1 MFACIFNLRNPRS
14 LLISRTLLLAAFSIL
29 ALSPVTRAQKN
40 ISLTSPDGNL
50 RFVFRLTDSVPG
62 YSVSYKGRNILDP
75 SPLTLS
81 FEGSAPFGR
90 GLAAPSPHFS
100 EGEDNY
106 TLIVGKTSSVHDR
119 YRQVDIPLEERR
131 PPGGA
136 GGAGRRINL
145 IVRAFNDGIAFRYE
159 FPKQNGWN
167 SYILTDENTCFHMSG
182 DPIVLASF
190 LPGFTTSHE
199 GRYSRLPLSKVK
211 EDTLMDMPVLFEF
224 PGKIYLA
231 VTEAELVD
239 YAGMYLVKHDGII
252 RSCLS
257 PLPAALR
264 PSSDP
269 ATRTP
274 QPTLL
279 TALHPSSSQHLT
291 PGQGLAKVKAT
302 LPHRSPWRVLMI
314 SDRPGALLESNI
326 LTSLNEPSRIG
337 DASWLRPGKTDFH
350 WWNGDI
356 VPDTTFPP
364 GVNFETDK
372 YYIDFCAANKL
383 DYHTV
388 IGYGGVAWYQN
399 DGDSYS
405 PGPHS
410 DVTVPLPSLDMQRIC
425 DYAKTK
431 GVGIRVWVNWEV
443 LYRQLGKAF
452 DQFEKWG
459 IKGMMVDFMD
469 RDDQEMVNIQIEI
482 LQKAAAHHL
491 HIQFHGAYKP
501 TGLSRTYPNE
511 LTREGTLN
519 YENDKWDN
527 PITPDDDMNI
537 LFTRLLAGATDYHLG
552 GFRAVPPRKYR
563 AQYTRPLV
571 LGTRCHMLAMYVIL
585 ENYLAMVC
593 DYPAAYE
600 GQPGFEFIKEVPTV
614 WDETRVVAAEPGS
627 WITIARRKGEE
638 WFVGSITNGKPR
650 DIKIPL
656 NFLSPGAYTATG
668 YGDAPDAAEE
678 PDHLVRDEH
687 AVHSTDTLTVSLA
700 PGGGQVMI
708 IRPVGHSALRYR
720 APF

>member
-1 MFACIFNLRNPRS
+1 MIACKLIPRDLRPVSIFLLRI
-14 LLISRTLLLAAFSIL
+14 LVLTVLLASTVSSA
-29 ALSPVTRAQKN
+29 ALAQKR
-40 ISLTSPDGNL
+40 IDLASPDGNI
-50 RFVFRLTDSVPG
+50 RFSFRLTDSLPC
-62 YSVSYKGRNILDP
+62 YSVAYKGKQLLDP
-75 SPLTLS
+75 SPLSLS
-81 FEGSAPFGR
+81 FEGAEPFGR
-90 GLAAPSPHFS
+90 GLAAPSPRFS
-100 EGEDNY
+100 EGEDKY
-106 TLIVGKTSSVHDR
+106 ELVVGKTSSVHDH
-119 YRQVDIPLEERR
+119 YRQVEIPLLERR
-131 PPGGA
+131 
-136 GGAGRRINL
+136 GAGRRIDL
-145 IVRAFNDGIAFRYE
+145 IVRVFNDGLAFRYE
-159 FPKQNGWN
+159 FPSQNGWS
-167 SYILTDENTCFHMSG
+167 SYLLTDENTCFRFSG
-182 DPIVLASF
+182 DPIALASF

-199 GRYSRLPLSKVK
+199 GRYTRLPASRVK

-224 PGKIYLA
+224 PDKIYVA

-239 YAGMYLVKHDGII
+239 YAGMYLVKHDGIFK
-252 RSCLS
+252 SCLS
-257 PLPAALR
+257 PLPAAL
-264 PSSDP
+264 
-269 ATRTP
+269 
-274 QPTLL
+274 
-279 TALHPSSSQHLT
+279 HPSSGPQSALPADKGLNARQRLT
-291 PGQGLAKVKAT
+291 PGQGLAKVKAI
-302 LPHRSPWRVLMI
+302 LPHRTPWRVLMI

-337 DASWLRPGKTDFH
+337 DHAWLKPGKTDFH

-364 GVNFETDK
+364 GINFETDK

-388 IGYGGVAWYQN
+388 IGYGGVAWYTN

-425 DYAKTK
+425 DYAETK

-443 LYRQLGKAF
+443 LYRQLDKAF

-459 IKGMMVDFMD
+459 VKGMMVDFMD

-552 GFRAVPPRKYR
+552 GFRAVPASRYR
-563 AQYTRPLV
+563 PQYTRPLV

-600 GQPGFEFIKEVPTV
+600 GQPGFDFLKEVPTV
-614 WDETRVVAAEPGS
+614 WDETRVIGADPGN
-627 WITIARRKGEE
+627 WITIARRKGGD
-638 WFVGSITNGKPR
+638 WFVGSISNGKAR
-650 DIKIPL
+650 EIKLPL
-656 NFLSPGAYTATG
+656 NFLPAGTYTADSWS
-668 YGDAPDAAEE
+668 DAPDAAEQ
-678 PDHLVRDEH
+678 PDHLTLATGSPVR
-687 AVHSTDTLTVSLA
+687 SQDTLTIRLA
-700 PGGGQVMI
+700 PGGGQVMRI
-708 IRPVGHSALRYR
+708 KKLN
-720 APF
+720 F